1 MINWSV
7 ILAADSVTSVE
18 ASETADPTTADNS
31 SGGDVESDLLQVLKQ
46 YWGYS
51 SFRPLQKEAMLSAMQ
66 RRDSLTVLPTGGGK
80 SLCYQAPA
88 MCHDGM
94 AVVVSPLIAL
104 MKDQVDALTANGIS
118 AACVN
123 SSLSV
128 EERNAVAEKVRNG
141 TLKLLFVAPE
151 RLVQQ
156 RTLDFLAK
164 AKVSFFAI
172 DEAHCISNWGHDFRP
187 EYRQLSCLR
196 TSFPHASVHAFTA
209 TATEQVRSD
218 ILKQLGLQ
226 KAEVMVGNFDRPNL
240 MYRVE
245 RRHDGLGQMRDVIDR
260 HPKESGIIYCISRK
274 KCEETA
280 AALKGL
286 GYNALAYHAGFES
299 DQRRRHQEMF
309 IDEKVDIIVATV
321 AFGMGIDKSNV
332 RYVIHAEMP
341 SSIEAYQQESGRAGR
356 DGLEAECFLLYTG
369 RDVGTWEFLINQS
382 ENENNRKTS
391 LKQLMKMEAYCSS
404 AICRHRMLVKHF
416 GQDFEPT
423 NCGACDVCLKEVEP
437 IKDALVT
444 AQKVISGVYR
454 QEQRFGAEY
463 TALVLRGSRSKKVLA
478 NGHDQLST
486 YGLLKDEP
494 DNVVRNWID
503 QLVAQDYLV
512 RAGDHSV
519 LQITKLGSA
528 CLKGN
533 ETPTLS
539 RPKTKHHSVAA
550 LDKWEG
556 VDRGLFEALR
566 SIRMDI
572 ATERNVPPYVI
583 LGDVSLRELAKF
595 RPTMEDNLL
604 KIYGIGQAKNEEF
617 GELILQKVKSYCE
630 KNKLESNL
638 QITVAARNSGST
650 PPRKPSPK
658 KVTAGAASSF
668 ELFEQ
673 KVSLGDATEQL
684 GRAFGTVAGYLIQ
697 YIQSK
702 KITDASDWIPK
713 EVIQKVETAADEV
726 GDERLKPIF
735 DHLNSTISYS
745 EIRVVLATRA
755 ESR

>member
-1 MINWSV
+1 M
-7 ILAADSVTSVE
+7 AADSATPVETSQ
-18 ASETADPTTADNS
+18 ATHSPTADGS
-31 SGGDVESDLLQVLKQ
+31 CSDVESNLLEVLKQ

-51 SFRPLQKEAMLSAMQ
+51 SFRPLQKEAMLSVMQ
-66 RRDSLTVLPTGGGK
+66 HRDSLTVLPTGGGK

-128 EERNAVAEKVRNG
+128 EERNAVAAKVRKG

-151 RLVQQ
+151 RLVQP

-164 AKVSFFAI
+164 EKVSFFAI

-196 TSFPHASVHAFTA
+196 KTFPNASVHAFTA

-226 KAEVMVGNFDRPNL
+226 QAEVLVGNFDRPNL

-245 RRHDGLGQMRDVIDR
+245 RRYDGLGQMRDVIDR

-280 AALKGL
+280 AALKAL

-356 DGLEAECFLLYTG
+356 DGLEAECYLMYTG

-382 ENENNRKTS
+382 ENEDNRQAS

-416 GQDFEPT
+416 GQDFEPQ
-423 NCGACDVCLKEVEP
+423 NCSACDVCLKEVEP
-437 IKDALVT
+437 IKNALVT

-463 TALVLRGSRSKKVLA
+463 TTLVLRGSRSKKVLN

-503 QLVAQDYLV
+503 QLVAQDFLERV
-512 RAGDHSV
+512 GEHSV
-519 LQITKLGSA
+519 LQITGLGSA
-528 CLKGN
+528 CLKG
-533 ETPTLS
+533 EKTPMLS
-539 RPKTKHHSVAA
+539 RPKNKQHTVAA

-566 SIRMDI
+566 SMRMDI

-595 RPTMEDNLL
+595 RPTSAANLL
-604 KIYGIGQAKNEEF
+604 KIYGIGQAKNKEF
-617 GELILQKVKSYCE
+617 GSQILQQIQTYCQ
-630 KNKLESNL
+630 KNDLESNL
-638 QITVAARNSGST
+638 QITVAARSST
-650 PPRKPSPK
+650 SSTTRKPTPK
-658 KVTAGAASSF
+658 KVTASAATAF

-673 KVSLGDATEQL
+673 KVSLADATEQL
-684 GRAFGTVAGYLIQ
+684 GRAFGTVAGYLVQ

-702 KITDASDWIPK
+702 KMTDVTDWIPQDI
-713 EVIQKVETAADEV
+713 VQKVEVAADEV

-735 DHLNSTISYS
+735 DHLKSGISYS
-745 EIRVVLATRA
+745 EIRVVLAGRA
-755 ESR
+755 ERD

>member
-1 MINWSV
+1 M
-7 ILAADSVTSVE
+7 AADSATPVETSQ
-18 ASETADPTTADNS
+18 ATHSPTADGS
-31 SGGDVESDLLQVLKQ
+31 CSDVESNLLEVLKQ

-51 SFRPLQKEAMLSAMQ
+51 SFRPLQKEAMLSVMQ

-128 EERNAVAEKVRNG
+128 EERNAVAAKVRKG

-151 RLVQQ
+151 RLVQP

-164 AKVSFFAI
+164 EKVSFFAI

-196 TSFPHASVHAFTA
+196 KTFPNASVHAFTA

-226 KAEVMVGNFDRPNL
+226 KAEVLVGNFDRPNL

-245 RRHDGLGQMRDVIDR
+245 RRYDGLGQMRDVIDR

-280 AALKGL
+280 AALKAL

-356 DGLEAECFLLYTG
+356 DGLEAECYLMYTG

-382 ENENNRKTS
+382 ENEDNRQAS

-416 GQDFEPT
+416 GQDFEPQ
-423 NCGACDVCLKEVEP
+423 NCSACDVCLKEVEP
-437 IKDALVT
+437 IKNALVT

-463 TALVLRGSRSKKVLA
+463 TTLVLRGSRSKKVLN

-503 QLVAQDYLV
+503 QLVAQDFLERV
-512 RAGDHSV
+512 GEHSV
-519 LQITKLGSA
+519 LQITGLGSA
-528 CLKGN
+528 CLKG
-533 ETPTLS
+533 EKTPTLS
-539 RPKTKHHSVAA
+539 RPKNKQHTVAA

-566 SIRMDI
+566 SMRMDI

-595 RPTMEDNLL
+595 RPTSAANLL
-604 KIYGIGQAKNEEF
+604 KIYGIGQAKNKEF
-617 GELILQKVKSYCE
+617 GSQILQQIQTYCQ
-630 KNKLESNL
+630 KNDLESNL
-638 QITVAARNSGST
+638 QITVAARSST
-650 PPRKPSPK
+650 SSTTRKPTPK
-658 KVTAGAASSF
+658 KVTASVATAF

-673 KVSLGDATEQL
+673 KVSLADATEQL
-684 GRAFGTVAGYLIQ
+684 GRAFGTVAGYLVQ

-702 KITDASDWIPK
+702 KMTDVTDWIPK
-713 EVIQKVETAADEV
+713 DIVQKVEVAADEV

-735 DHLNSTISYS
+735 DHLKSGISYS
-745 EIRVVLATRA
+745 EIRVVLAGRA
-755 ESR
+755 ERD

>member
-1 MINWSV
+1 M
-7 ILAADSVTSVE
+7 AADSATPVETSQ
-18 ASETADPTTADNS
+18 ATHSPTADGS
-31 SGGDVESDLLQVLKQ
+31 CSDVESNLLEVLKQ

-51 SFRPLQKEAMLSAMQ
+51 SFRPLQKEAMLSVMQ
-66 RRDSLTVLPTGGGK
+66 HRDSLTVLPTGGGK

-128 EERNAVAEKVRNG
+128 EERNAVAAKVRKG

-151 RLVQQ
+151 RLVQP

-164 AKVSFFAI
+164 EKVSFFAI

-196 TSFPHASVHAFTA
+196 KTFPNASVHAFTA

-226 KAEVMVGNFDRPNL
+226 QAEVLVGNFDRPNL

-245 RRHDGLGQMRDVIDR
+245 RRYDGLGQMRDVIDR

-280 AALKGL
+280 AALKAL

-356 DGLEAECFLLYTG
+356 DGLEAECYLMYTG

-382 ENENNRKTS
+382 ENEDNRQAS

-416 GQDFEPT
+416 GQDFEPQ
-423 NCGACDVCLKEVEP
+423 NCSACDVCLKEVEP
-437 IKDALVT
+437 IKNALVT

-463 TALVLRGSRSKKVLA
+463 TTLVLRGSRSKKVLN

-503 QLVAQDYLV
+503 QLVAQDFLERV
-512 RAGDHSV
+512 GEHSV
-519 LQITKLGSA
+519 LQITGLGSA
-528 CLKGN
+528 CLKG
-533 ETPTLS
+533 EKTPTLS
-539 RPKTKHHSVAA
+539 RPKNKQHTVAA

-566 SIRMDI
+566 SMRMDI

-595 RPTMEDNLL
+595 RPTSAANLL
-604 KIYGIGQAKNEEF
+604 KIYGIGQAKNKEF
-617 GELILQKVKSYCE
+617 GSQILQQIQTYCQ
-630 KNKLESNL
+630 KNDLESNL
-638 QITVAARNSGST
+638 QITVAARSST
-650 PPRKPSPK
+650 SSTTRKPTPK
-658 KVTAGAASSF
+658 KVTASVATAF

-673 KVSLGDATEQL
+673 KVSLADATEQL
-684 GRAFGTVAGYLIQ
+684 GRAFGTVAGYLVQ

-702 KITDASDWIPK
+702 KMTDVTDWIPQDI
-713 EVIQKVETAADEV
+713 VQKVEVAADEV

-735 DHLNSTISYS
+735 DHLKSGISYS
-745 EIRVVLATRA
+745 EIRVVLAGRA
-755 ESR
+755 ERD

>member
-1 MINWSV
+1 M
-7 ILAADSVTSVE
+7 AADLEQSTSNMTSASKDSAEE
-18 ASETADPTTADNS
+18 A
-31 SGGDVESDLLQVLKQ
+31 SGGDVESQLLQILKQ
-46 YWGYS
+46 YWGYN

-66 RRDSLTVLPTGGGK
+66 RVDSLTVLPTGGGK

-88 MCHDGM
+88 MCYDGM
-94 AVVVSPLIAL
+94 AVIVSPLIAL

-128 EERNAVAEKVRNG
+128 EERNAVASRVREG
-141 TLKLLFVAPE
+141 SLKLLFVAPE

-156 RTLDFLAK
+156 RTLDFLAR
-164 AKVSFFAI
+164 ANVSFFAI

-187 EYRQLSCLR
+187 EYRQLACLR
-196 TSFPHASVHAFTA
+196 TSFPNASIHAFTA
-209 TATEQVRSD
+209 TATEQVRTD
-218 ILKQLGLQ
+218 ILNQLGLQ
-226 KAEVMVGNFDRPNL
+226 KAEVFVGNFDRPNL

-245 RRHDGLGQMRDVIDR
+245 RRYDGLAQMRDVIDR
-260 HPKESGIIYCISRK
+260 HPNESGIVYCISRK

-280 AALKGL
+280 AALKAL
-286 GYNALAYHAGFES
+286 GYNALAYHAGFEAE
-299 DQRRRHQEMF
+299 QRRRHQEMF
-309 IDEKVDIIVATV
+309 IDEKIDIIVATV

-356 DGLEAECFLLYTG
+356 DGLEAECCLLYTG
-369 RDVGTWEFLINQS
+369 RDVSTWEFLINQS
-382 ENENNRKTS
+382 ENDDNRQAS
-391 LKQLMKMEAYCSS
+391 LKQLLKMEAFCSS
-404 AICRHRMLVKHF
+404 AVCRHRLLVQHF
-416 GQDFEPT
+416 GQDFEPQ
-423 NCGACDVCLKEVEP
+423 NCAACDVCLKEVEP

-478 NGHDQLST
+478 NGHDKLST

-503 QLVAQDYLV
+503 QLVAQGYLV

-533 ETPTLS
+533 ETPTLT
-539 RPKTKHHSVAA
+539 RPKTKQHAVAA

-566 SIRMDI
+566 SMRMDI
-572 ATERNVPPYVI
+572 ATDRNVPPYVI

-595 RPTMEDNLL
+595 RPTSEDNLL
-604 KIYGIGQAKNEEF
+604 KIYGIGQAKCQEF
-617 GELILQKVKSYCE
+617 GDQILQKVKSHCE
-630 KNKLESNL
+630 KHDLEFNL
-638 QITVAARNSGST
+638 PITVGGRSSGSSSAKK
-650 PPRKPSPK
+650 PRPK
-658 KVTAGAASSF
+658 KVTAGAAQSF
-668 ELFEQ
+668 ELFDQ
-673 KVSLGDATEQL
+673 KVSLGDVTEQL
-684 GRAFGTVAGYLIQ
+684 GRAFGTVAGYLVQ

-702 KITDASDWIPK
+702 KLTDVSDWVPS
-713 EVIQKVETAADEV
+713 ETIQKVEVAADEV

-735 DHLNSTISYS
+735 DHLNSSISYS
-745 EIRVVLATRA
+745 EIRVVLAARA
-755 ESR
+755 ERA

>member
-1 MINWSV
+1 MAADPVPTAEALEATDSV
-7 ILAADSVTSVE
+7 AADSL
-18 ASETADPTTADNS
+18 
-31 SGGDVESDLLQVLKQ
+31 SGRDVESDLLQVLKQ

-123 SSLSV
+123 SSLSI
-128 EERNAVAEKVRNG
+128 EERNSVADRVRNG
-141 TLKLLFVAPE
+141 SLKLLFVAPE
-151 RLVQQ
+151 RLVQA
-156 RTLDFLAK
+156 RTLEFLAR
-164 AKVSFFAI
+164 ARVSFFAI

-196 TSFPHASVHAFTA
+196 TSFPDASVHAFTA

-226 KAEVMVGNFDRPNL
+226 KAAVLVGNFDRPNL
-240 MYRVE
+240 LYRVE
-245 RRHDGLGQMRDVIDR
+245 RRYDGLGQMRDVIDR
-260 HPKESGIIYCISRK
+260 HPNESGIIYCISRK

-286 GYNALAYHAGFES
+286 GYNALAYHAGFEA

-356 DGLEAECFLLYTG
+356 DGLEAECCLLYTG

-382 ENENNRKTS
+382 DNENNRQTS
-391 LKQLMKMEAYCSS
+391 LKQLMKMESYSSS
-404 AICRHRMLVKHF
+404 AICRHRLLVKHF
-416 GQDFEPT
+416 GQDFEAE

-478 NGHDQLST
+478 NGHDRLST

-503 QLVAQDYLV
+503 QLVSQDYLV

-533 ETPTLS
+533 ETPTLT
-539 RPKTKHHSVAA
+539 RPKTKQHAVAA

-556 VDRGLFEALR
+556 VDRGLFDALR
-566 SIRMDI
+566 SMRMDI

-595 RPTMEDNLL
+595 RPTTEDNLL
-604 KIYGIGQAKNEEF
+604 KIYGIGQAKRKEF
-617 GELILQKVKSYCE
+617 GDQILQKVQAYCE
-630 KNKLESNL
+630 KNELEFNL
-638 QITVAARNSGST
+638 QITVAARSSGSST
-650 PPRKPSPK
+650 ARKPSPK
-658 KVTAGAASSF
+658 KVTAAAARSF

-684 GRAFGTVAGYLIQ
+684 ERAFGTVAGYLVQ
-697 YIQSK
+697 YVQSK
-702 KITDASDWIPK
+702 KITDASDWLPK
-713 EVIQKVETAADEV
+713 DVIQKVETAADEV
-726 GDERLKPIF
+726 GAERLKPIF
-735 DHLNSTISYS
+735 DHLNSSISYS
-745 EIRVVLATRA
+745 EIRVVLAARGERT
-755 ESR
+755 